1 MQNRNRN
8 TGVKNKCVDTKLG
21 IRGGMNWE
29 IGIDIYTLL
38 MYVCALVAQS
48 CPSLCN
54 PMVCSL
60 PGFSVHQILRQ
71 EYRSGLSFPSPGD
84 LPNLRMEPRSPTL
97 WADSS
102 PSEQPGKPIHY

>member
-21 IRGGMNWE
+21 RRGGMNWE

-60 PGFSVHQILRQ
+60 SHPPPPDPGAHEISYL
-71 EYRSGLSFPSPGD
+71 LS
-84 LPNLRMEPRSPTL
+84 L
-97 WADSS
+97 
-102 PSEQPGKPIHY
+102 